1 LNSEYGGSA
10 LSYFSRRGEDMISCI
25 RPESVRTVEKLLEV
39 SDGSVSRSDF
49 GITGI
54 LFSHDWII
62 MHRTIIAIRIV

>member
-1 LNSEYGGSA
+1 
-10 LSYFSRRGEDMISCI
+10 MISCI

-39 SDGSVSRSDF
+39 SEGSVSRSDF

-62 MHRTIIAIRIV
+62 MHRTTIAISVV